1 VDPNSI
7 TDSRRYDGFAWV
19 AHAWKMTGEWR
30 LCASGDHTIMCHR
43 DSFTALSSTEMAP
56 PYV

>member
-56 PYV
+56 P